1 MKKLS
6 DAKDE
11 LLGALKPFRNAFITV
26 GVFSFFIN
34 LMMLAPSLY
43 MMQVYDRVLGS
54 RNETTLL
61 ALTLLILGLY
71 GLNSLLESVRSIVL
85 VRVSARLDMA
95 LNSRIFTAAYERN
108 LARPGSNP
116 VQALNDLGSL
126 RQTLTGSALLALFDA
141 PWLPVYLFVIF
152 VFEPALGWFSVIGA
166 VILVVLAIANERMS
180 RPPLEE
186 AQKIS
191 IQSAAIASNNLRNAE
206 VIEALGMLPQ
216 IRKRWFEAH
225 QKFLHLQAQASDRAG
240 LLTGTTKFVRI
251 SMQSLILGLG
261 ALLVL
266 EGKMTSG
273 MMIASSILVGR
284 ALAPVEQLIGNWKQ
298 FVSARSAYQR
308 LKELLDAHP
317 QRKSGMPLPR
327 PAGNITLEN
336 VMAAAPGSRNPIL
349 KGVSLAIEAG
359 DVVAVIG
366 PSASGKST
374 LSRLLVGVWPAMSG
388 AVRLDGADIYQWNK
402 DELGPHLGYLP
413 QDIELFQGTVAEN
426 IARFGDIDS
435 EKVID
440 AATKAGVH
448 ELILRL
454 PQGYDTPLADAG
466 ASLSGGQ
473 RQRIA
478 LARALYG
485 DPAVIVLDEPNS
497 NLDDQGELALAN
509 TIKGLKE
516 AGKTVVLVTHRV
528 GTLAVADKI
537 LLLQDGIVKA
547 YGPRDQILGAAAA
560 ARAPQNGNAARP
572 AVAAA
577 PGNPAVSNA

>member
-1 MKKLS
+1 
-6 DAKDE
+6 
-11 LLGALKPFRNAFITV
+11 
-26 GVFSFFIN
+26 
-34 LMMLAPSLY
+34 
-43 MMQVYDRVLGS
+43 
-54 RNETTLL
+54 
-61 ALTLLILGLY
+61 
-71 GLNSLLESVRSIVL
+71 
-85 VRVSARLDMA
+85 
-95 LNSRIFTAAYERN
+95 
-108 LARPGSNP
+108 
-116 VQALNDLGSL
+116 
-126 RQTLTGSALLALFDA
+126 
-141 PWLPVYLFVIF
+141 
-152 VFEPALGWFSVIGA
+152 
-166 VILVVLAIANERMS
+166 
-180 RPPLEE
+180 
-186 AQKIS
+186 
-191 IQSAAIASNNLRNAE
+191 
-206 VIEALGMLPQ
+206 MLPQ

>member
-1 MKKLS
+1 
-6 DAKDE
+6 
-11 LLGALKPFRNAFITV
+11 
-26 GVFSFFIN
+26 
-34 LMMLAPSLY
+34 
-43 MMQVYDRVLGS
+43 
-54 RNETTLL
+54 
-61 ALTLLILGLY
+61 
-71 GLNSLLESVRSIVL
+71 
-85 VRVSARLDMA
+85 
-95 LNSRIFTAAYERN
+95 
-108 LARPGSNP
+108 
-116 VQALNDLGSL
+116 
-126 RQTLTGSALLALFDA
+126 
-141 PWLPVYLFVIF
+141 
-152 VFEPALGWFSVIGA
+152 
-166 VILVVLAIANERMS
+166 
-180 RPPLEE
+180 
-186 AQKIS
+186 
-191 IQSAAIASNNLRNAE
+191 
-206 VIEALGMLPQ
+206 
-216 IRKRWFEAH
+216 
-225 QKFLHLQAQASDRAG
+225 
-240 LLTGTTKFVRI
+240 
-251 SMQSLILGLG
+251 MQSLILGLG

>member
-266 EGKMTSG
+266 EGKMTSE
-273 MMIASSILVGR
+273 IGR
-284 ALAPVEQLIGNWKQ
+284 AHV
-298 FVSARSAYQR
+298 
-308 LKELLDAHP
+308 
-317 QRKSGMPLPR
+317 
-327 PAGNITLEN
+327 
-336 VMAAAPGSRNPIL
+336 
-349 KGVSLAIEAG
+349 
-359 DVVAVIG
+359 
-366 PSASGKST
+366 
-374 LSRLLVGVWPAMSG
+374 
-388 AVRLDGADIYQWNK
+388 
-402 DELGPHLGYLP
+402 
-413 QDIELFQGTVAEN
+413 
-426 IARFGDIDS
+426 
-435 EKVID
+435 
-440 AATKAGVH
+440 
-448 ELILRL
+448 
-454 PQGYDTPLADAG
+454 
-466 ASLSGGQ
+466 
-473 RQRIA
+473 
-478 LARALYG
+478 
-485 DPAVIVLDEPNS
+485 
-497 NLDDQGELALAN
+497 
-509 TIKGLKE
+509 
-516 AGKTVVLVTHRV
+516 
-528 GTLAVADKI
+528 
-537 LLLQDGIVKA
+537 
-547 YGPRDQILGAAAA
+547 
-560 ARAPQNGNAARP
+560 
-572 AVAAA
+572 
-577 PGNPAVSNA
+577 